1 MRLALQ
7 AVLFAVADAFV
18 IAYAVAYPS
27 STTILTAC
35 ACAGSSVYLLTREVR
50 GAEEVP

>member
-18 IAYAVAYPS
+18 IAYAATYPS
-27 STTILTAC
+27 STTILAAC

-50 GAEEVP
+50 GAEEAP